1 MKISIITAVFNRQD
15 TILRA
20 IQSIKNQTYENIEI
34 IVVDG
39 GSTDNTVN
47 IARTLLSDKDV
58 IISEQDSGIYD
69 ALNKG
74 IDASSGD
81 VIGFLHSDD
90 FYNDNNVISKASK
103 CFANENCDVVYGNA
117 AFFKKDNPNKTIRKY
132 KSDELSIRN
141 LAWGKMPA
149 HTSMF
154 LKKTI
159 FQDCGLFNTKYKICG
174 DYEFLCRIMTSR
186 DIRSYYIPDIFVKMQ
201 LGGISTGGLKNSL
214 IINMETLNA
223 CKDNGIYTN
232 LLMLVTKYPSK
243 IMQFIFRR

>member
-154 LKKTI
+154 LKKNN
-159 FQDCGLFNTKYKICG
+159 F
-174 DYEFLCRIMTSR
+174 SR
-186 DIRSYYIPDIFVKMQ
+186 
-201 LGGISTGGLKNSL
+201 LWL
-214 IINMETLNA
+214 I
-223 CKDNGIYTN
+223 
-232 LLMLVTKYPSK
+232 
-243 IMQFIFRR
+243 